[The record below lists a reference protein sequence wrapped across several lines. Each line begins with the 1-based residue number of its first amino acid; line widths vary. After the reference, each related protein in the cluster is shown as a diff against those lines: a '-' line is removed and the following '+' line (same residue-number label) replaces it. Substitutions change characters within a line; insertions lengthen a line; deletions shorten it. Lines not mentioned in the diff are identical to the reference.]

1 MQRNNNSTVPKK
13 SYCKVCHDAGK
24 SESEYTTHYVRSL
37 PDRNGK
43 STVTCPILLAI
54 ECKYCHNSGHTIKY
68 CPVIIKN
75 KKNEENALKKMNSQC
90 QQQSEMNKKKAESQH
105 KKNVSGFNAL
115 YIDSDDED
123 DAAAPPKSNG
133 KHVTIKDEF
142 PALCPAKP
150 VQPLVTGWA
159 SILTKSASA
168 SSTIQSKLPVAAA
181 TAAVDDTKK
190 QVIHIKRDFPVR
202 KSWADWSDSDT
213 GDEDDDDEEDEDKGE
228 FPSFL
233 ESPPNFYN
241 DYS

>member
-75 KKNEENALKKMNSQC
+75 KKNEENALKKMNS
-90 QQQSEMNKKKAESQH
+90 EMNKKKADSQH

-123 DAAAPPKSNG
+123 AAAPPKSNG
-133 KHVTIKDEF
+133 KVVTIKDEF
-142 PALCPAKP
+142 PALCPVKP
-150 VQPLVTGWA
+150 VQPLVTGYA

-168 SSTIQSKLPVAAA
+168 SASAIQSKLPVAAA
-181 TAAVDDTKK
+181 TAVVDDTKK
-190 QVIHIKRDFPVR
+190 HVMVR

-213 GDEDDDDEEDEDKGE
+213 GDEDDEEEDEDKGE

-233 ESPPNFYN
+233 ESQPNFYD